1 MQCHVQSSIL
11 ILLAYYDSASRQ
23 ESNNWVLNEI
33 FMLVSGVFNKQTGAE
48 CQTHSEKPLIIL
60 FEICY
65 SGFLHGKITILI
77 SRYFK
82 KAFVVLL
89 LS

>member
-1 MQCHVQSSIL
+1 MQCHVQNNIL
-11 ILLAYYDSASRQ
+11 ILPAYYDSASRK

-48 CQTHSEKPLIIL
+48 CQTHSEKPLIIFL
-60 FEICY
+60 EFCY
-65 SGFLHGKITILI
+65 SGILHG
-77 SRYFK
+77 RNYYVGFG
-82 KAFVVLL
+82 KAFVVLF